1 MISNKM
7 LDKRLRANP
16 HFSEFLSS
24 LMTVNNHVKGKS
36 MLLEWLDVVE
46 QTVENTTT
54 RKLILFC
61 EFTNNLI
68 KRNIL
73 RSSRAASWLVN
84 TDDYRFDFEMID
96 TSGGMIQEEI
106 IAQNK
111 RLKIITK
118 ILRKK
123 LEESKRYKPID
134 ISPAKKEI
142 EYWRGGFHACNGCD
156 ADVAKKLG
164 ADLSL
169 VGYVQKVS
177 NLILNINVFMRDT
190 KTGKLVEVQSVD
202 VRGNT
207 DETWTRSISYMIRN
221 RILDDKWSH
230 MKE

>member
-1 MISNKM
+1 MFRYKIFLLIPILLLAFILYPTTSQSNSTKNRP
-7 LDKRLRANP
+7 K
-16 HFSEFLSS
+16 
-24 LMTVNNHVKGKS
+24 TVA
-36 MLLEWLDVVE
+36 
-46 QTVENTTT
+46 
-54 RKLILFC
+54 I
-61 EFTNNLI
+61 
-68 KRNIL
+68 
-73 RSSRAASWLVN
+73 
-84 TDDYRFDFEMID
+84 FDFEIID
-96 TSGGMIQEEI
+96 TSGGGIQEEI

-118 ILRKK
+118 ILRNK

-156 ADVAKKLG
+156 ADVARTLG

-177 NLILNINVFMRDT
+177 NLILNFNVFIRDT

-207 DETWTRSISYMIRN
+207 DETWTRSIGYMIRN
-221 RILDDKWSH
+221 RILDNKWSH
-230 MKE
+230 LKE

>member
-1 MISNKM
+1 MFRYKISLLTPILLLALVLYSTTSQSNNTKNWP
-7 LDKRLRANP
+7 K
-16 HFSEFLSS
+16 
-24 LMTVNNHVKGKS
+24 TVA
-36 MLLEWLDVVE
+36 
-46 QTVENTTT
+46 
-54 RKLILFC
+54 I
-61 EFTNNLI
+61 
-68 KRNIL
+68 
-73 RSSRAASWLVN
+73 
-84 TDDYRFDFEMID
+84 FDFEMID

-118 ILRKK
+118 ILRQK

-207 DETWTRSISYMIRN
+207 DETWTRSMSYMIRN